1 MKLCQSQLSFW
12 YLYDSIANNAILECI
27 SRQTPILVNP
37 LDSVVEY
44 LGKDYPFY
52 YYSLDEAVEK
62 LEDDDLLQETSG
74 YLQSRQS
81 LVAKD
86 KFVKDLDHVLETF
99 LK

>member
-1 MKLCQSQLSFW
+1 MQLAQPAVAGSFEVRR
-12 YLYDSIANNAILECI
+12 AHGGA
-27 SRQTPILVNP
+27 
-37 LDSVVEY
+37 
-44 LGKDYPFY
+44 
-52 YYSLDEAVEK
+52 SLDEAAEK
-62 LEDDDLLQETSG
+62 LEDDDLLQETSE